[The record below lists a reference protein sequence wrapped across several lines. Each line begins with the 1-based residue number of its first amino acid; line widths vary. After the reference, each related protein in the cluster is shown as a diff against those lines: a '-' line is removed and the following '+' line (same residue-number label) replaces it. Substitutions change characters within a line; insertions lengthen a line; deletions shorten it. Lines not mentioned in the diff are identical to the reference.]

1 MAAIYLDYAAT
12 TPVDPRVAAHL
23 SEYLTAAGVFGNPGS
38 QHSFGV
44 AARRAVEQA
53 RTEVAA
59 LINADP
65 REVVWTSGATE
76 SDNLALKGAARVLV
90 ARRGRHIV
98 TCKSEHKAVL
108 DPCHQLE
115 REGFRVSY
123 LDPGP
128 DGLISVERLA
138 AALRD
143 DTVLVSLMH
152 VNNELGVVQDI
163 AAIGALTRSRGVL
176 LHVDAAQ
183 SPGKAPLD
191 VEAMQIDLASLC
203 AHKVYGPKGIGA
215 LYVRRRPRVRLEPLL
230 HGGGQERGLRGGT
243 LPVHQIVAMGEAFRL
258 AAAEREADRRHCRGL
273 RDRLM
278 GKLAGLP
285 LMELNGDPEQSVPQ
299 IINLSF
305 PGLDAEALL
314 LALDDVALAAGSAC
328 TSASQEPSHVLRAI
342 GLDDLRAAASVRLSL
357 GRFTTAAEIDH
368 AARRLVAEV
377 TRLRALSP
385 LWPIYQRGDDPA
397 NMTWD
402 GTA

>member
-1 MAAIYLDYAAT
+1 MG
-12 TPVDPRVAAHL
+12 
-23 SEYLTAAGVFGNPGS
+23 EYLTADGVFGNPGS

-53 RTEVAA
+53 RAEVAA

-65 REVVWTSGATE
+65 REIVWTSGATE
-76 SDNLALKGAARVLV
+76 SDNLAIKGAARVLG
-90 ARRGRHIV
+90 ARRRRHIV
-98 TCKSEHKAVL
+98 TLKSEHKAVL

-115 REGFRVSY
+115 RDGFTVSY
-123 LDPGP
+123 LDPEP
-128 DGLISVERLA
+128 NGLVSAERMA
-138 AALRD
+138 EALRD
-143 DTVLVSLMH
+143 DTALVSLMH
-152 VNNELGVVQDI
+152 VNNELGVVQNI

-215 LYVRRRPRVRLEPLL
+215 LYVRRRPRVRLAPLL

-243 LPVHQIVAMGEAFRL
+243 LAVHQIVAMGAAYRL
-258 AAAEREADRRHCRGL
+258 AAAEHESDRHHCQGL
-273 RDRLM
+273 QKRL
-278 GKLAGLP
+278 LERLDELP
-285 LMELNGDPEQSVPQ
+285 MVALNGDPEQRVAQ
-299 IINLSF
+299 ILSLSF

-342 GLDDLRAAASVRLSL
+342 GLDDLRAAASVRISL
-357 GRFTTAAEIDH
+357 GRFTTAGEIDH
-368 AARRLVAEV
+368 AARRLLTEV

-397 NMTWD
+397 TMSWT